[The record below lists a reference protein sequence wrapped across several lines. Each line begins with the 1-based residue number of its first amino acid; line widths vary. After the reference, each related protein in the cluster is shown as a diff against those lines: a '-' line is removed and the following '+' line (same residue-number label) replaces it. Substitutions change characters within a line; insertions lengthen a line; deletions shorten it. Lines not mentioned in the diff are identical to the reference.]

1 MQLSIGKKL
10 GLGFGIVIVAIFI
23 STLLN
28 IYQLNS
34 MKSSQTQVV
43 KVRYPILLAGKDLI
57 NGMNQ
62 SLAALRG
69 YMILGGEPQAA
80 QKFKAERDM
89 AWQDIDK
96 SVKFLDG
103 IVDSMDQRSIEIIRK
118 IKDALPTI
126 RDNQL
131 AIEHIAQTPE
141 NQPALEMLIKDA
153 GPKANEMLDHLGE
166 MIEIEGEL
174 DADEERKGLLKF
186 LADSRGAFAISVG
199 SLRAYLITGESVF
212 KDRFDVNWQINTDA
226 FLEIEDTI
234 ELLTEEQLE
243 FWQKYGTLREQFA
256 PISID
261 MFDLRLSEE
270 WNIANHMLENDVEP
284 EIHVISALL
293 NEMSR
298 MQRQEVDADIDS
310 LDSILT
316 SVFIFMIAATVIA
329 VAIGAVTGT
338 RISQTI
344 AASMQL
350 LVAHAREIAEGNLA
364 SKHTD
369 NEIQNSGDEIGMLAA
384 NFAGMSTSLSS
395 MISTVKGH
403 GIQMRIASF
412 QVASL
417 SEEILCASQQEE
429 NRSGEV
435 KTATDTLLEAS
446 QRNLSLATE
455 ASEVVN
461 SAREQAK
468 IGIEAVDLTITEME
482 QSVNE
487 VKQTSIEI
495 QALDEASQR
504 IYNITDTIHQIA
516 DQTNLLALNAAI
528 EAARAGEHGR
538 GFAVVADEVRN
549 LASKTSTATVEIT
562 ELIKVLKEKVEQSID
577 AMGRAANHVYSS
589 QEKAAVTASA
599 INSIGDSVTQ
609 ISVSSQEICGGADTQ
624 MVQLRLLQDKLGQ
637 LFETLREDGS
647 RAGAVSIIARVLHG
661 VTENVNSSLDKFVT
675 LPFERQDVAV
685 TGERRAEQRLEGCL
699 RVEIS
704 QGNAVYEGVT
714 RNISGGHLG
723 VELSTSLDNDLPL
736 SLTVFLP
743 NNDFIDYKNQMPL
756 TLEGVLVRDVQ
767 QDSVFQYGVRI
778 TSDDKTH
785 LTKLREAFYFFE
797 DSGNTVPE

>member
-1 MQLSIGKKL
+1 MQLSMGKKL
-10 GLGFGIVIVAIFI
+10 FLGFGAVVATILFTTVITVF
-23 STLLN
+23 
-28 IYQLNS
+28 QLSS
-34 MKSSQTQVV
+34 MKASQTQVV
-43 KVRYPILLAGKDLI
+43 KVRYPIVMAGKDLI

-80 QKFKAERDM
+80 QKFKTEREN
-89 AWQDIDK
+89 AWQNIDK
-96 SVKFLDG
+96 SVQFLDG
-103 IVDSMDQRSIEIIRK
+103 IVENLDEHSLQIIGQ

-126 RDNQL
+126 RENQQ

-153 GPKANEMLDHLGE
+153 GPKAELMLDYLGS
-166 MIEIEGEL
+166 MIAIEAEL
-174 DADEERKGLLKF
+174 EADEERKTLLTF

-199 SLRAYLITGESVF
+199 SLRAYLITGQSTF

-226 FLEIEDTI
+226 YLEIDETI
-234 ELLTEEQLE
+234 DMLTEEQLA
-243 FWQKYGTLREQFA
+243 FWQKYEALRAQFA
-256 PISID
+256 PVSIE
-261 MFDLRLSEE
+261 MFRLRLSEK

-284 EIHVISALL
+284 AIRDISALL
-293 NEMSR
+293 DNMAQS
-298 MQRQEVDADIDS
+298 QRKEVDVDIET
-310 LDSILT
+310 LDDILDW
-316 SVFIFMIAATVIA
+316 VYIIMFGAAIIAAA
-329 VAIGAVTGT
+329 VGIGVGS
-338 RISQTI
+338 RISRNISQ
-344 AASMQL
+344 SMDM
-350 LVAHAREIAEGNLA
+350 LVKDARDIAEGNLA
-364 SKHTD
+364 TEHSDEQTRA
-369 NEIQNSGDEIGMLAA
+369 SGDEIGMLAT
-384 NFAGMSTSLSS
+384 NFMVMSQSLSN

-435 KTATDTLLEAS
+435 STATGTLLEAS
-446 QRNLSLATE
+446 QMNLSLATE
-455 ASEVVN
+455 ASEIVKD
-461 SAREQAK
+461 AQEQAK
-468 IGIEAVDLTITEME
+468 IGIEAVDLTIAEME
-482 QSVNE
+482 LSVNE

-495 QALDEASQR
+495 EALDEASQR

-549 LASKTSTATVEIT
+549 LASKTSQATVEIS
-562 ELIKVLKEKVEQSID
+562 ELIKVLKEKVEQSIE

-599 INSIGDSVTQ
+599 INSIGQSVAH
-609 ISVSSQEICGGADTQ
+609 ISASSNEICAGADTQ
-624 MVQLRLLQDKLGQ
+624 MEQLRLLQDKLSQ

-661 VTENVNSSLDKFVT
+661 VTENVNTSLDKFIT
-675 LPFERQDVAV
+675 LPFERDHGDIA
-685 TGERRAEQRLEGCL
+685 GERRTEKRLEGCL

-704 QGNAVYEGVT
+704 QGHSTYEGVT
-714 RNISGGHLG
+714 RNISGDHLG
-723 VELSTSLDNDLPL
+723 VEVSTPLDNNQPL
-736 SLTVFLP
+736 ILTVFLP

-756 TLEGVLVRDVQ
+756 TLEGVLLRDSRA
-767 QDSVFQYGVRI
+767 DSVFQYCVQI
-778 TSDDKTH
+778 TCEDPQH
-785 LTKLREAFYFFE
+785 LIKLREAFYFFE
-797 DSGNTVPE
+797 DTGNSAS